1 MIVILSLTNITIGQE
16 TWAYTVGKW
25 HHCQFKIF
33 AVNSQNIWD
42 EINRAQGFFSA
53 LRLSVAA
60 SPAIHTRSFAANHQ
74 ELGKKKGT
82 SGIQAIDELKSAK
95 FAVHAYP

>member
-1 MIVILSLTNITIGQE
+1 MTSLSIQDIYCEFPG
-16 TWAYTVGKW
+16 
-25 HHCQFKIF
+25 
-33 AVNSQNIWD
+33 

-60 SPAIHTRSFAANHQ
+60 SPAVHTRSFAANHQ

-82 SGIQAIDELKSAK
+82 SGI
-95 FAVHAYP
+95 

>member
-1 MIVILSLTNITIGQE
+1 MIVILPLTNITTGQE
-16 TWAYTVGKW
+16 TWAYTVAKW
-25 HHCQFKIF
+25 HDCQFKIF
-33 AVNSQNIWD
+33 TVNSQNIWD

-60 SPAIHTRSFAANHQ
+60 SPAVHTRSFAANHQ

-82 SGIQAIDELKSAK
+82 SGI
-95 FAVHAYP
+95 